1 MESLDLTYKLIALK
15 IKSKTRCCT
24 ESTLCLKYFWNIVIV
39 TAKGKNEKMK
49 TTKIYL
55 FLLPPLPSQDGG
67 GGGLLQPPN
76 PHPQLFPRQKFLKH
90 FFIDTWVSGQ
100 RVGKLTVW
108 QS

>member
-1 MESLDLTYKLIALK
+1 MI
-15 IKSKTRCCT
+15 
-24 ESTLCLKYFWNIVIV
+24 
-39 TAKGKNEKMK
+39 KGKNNKMK

-67 GGGLLQPPN
+67 IVATPTPTPLV
-76 PHPQLFPRQKFLKH
+76 FSRQKVLKI

-100 RVGKLTVW
+100 RVGKLIVW

>member
-1 MESLDLTYKLIALK
+1 MT
-15 IKSKTRCCT
+15 
-24 ESTLCLKYFWNIVIV
+24 
-39 TAKGKNEKMK
+39 KGKNEKMK

-67 GGGLLQPPN
+67 GGGLQ
-76 PHPQLFPRQKFLKH
+76 HLKN

-100 RVGKLTVW
+100 RVGKLTVE